1 MKKTLAWLLTLF
13 MVLTISTVSVFAAD
27 TDVAKIGETGYASL
41 TDAIAAL
48 NDGDTLTIFEGTYD
62 AALTIKKS
70 NVTVIGQGNVVLN
83 GVPTL
88 RGTNYRVENID
99 FNYSDGYNNLSGS
112 GLIKDCTFTATE
124 NTFRYCYGANNGSIT
139 FEGTTFNPA
148 SGKWAVHFDSASGTD
163 LTFTDCVINGRVALA
178 SDLGSLTA
186 TGTEFNKA
194 YVNVWGTETGATFEK
209 CEFNDVPYVFTGYD
223 ADNKFDFN
231 DCTVV
236 TNGNSANVADIIYGG
251 IDNAD
256 AKIYEDE
263 VLIGG
268 GVAKIGDIY
277 FLTLQAAL
285 DAAQNGDTIVVNS
298 PDTAISAAGSVYG
311 KTVTITGTAKFDW
324 SKGWLFVGRGGEGDG
339 TLIFDNATI
348 ISGSNSSSFGIHV
361 SGREKDTSNKYDGTL
376 VIKNSNIEL
385 DYLINRNNIEVDNST
400 LTVKNGFGIAGR
412 PANETESGTAA
423 TATIDVKN
431 GSTLKVLNHNGMGVG
446 VASSAKEGNGVLN
459 LTDST
464 FECANFNI
472 DGSLGD
478 FNVYGESVLKIAAL
492 TGKEIDLHHNA
503 IIKNSI
509 VGGEVMLYGK
519 VTFRGDN
526 TFAMLYDYGNAYS
539 TEYAEWIVEKGA
551 SVTLTD
557 KARYGLGY
565 GDKLTIYGN
574 IEDALAARASLTED
588 DISVFMHGL
597 VAMSSWDVE
606 HSMTVKDAY
615 VVLGS
620 NNSFGNKP
628 GNYAGTYA
636 FTFDNVVLDSSRITF
651 YSANSKTEFTFNKSD
666 VKVGTFMIR
675 DADSVFTL
683 TDTKLVSTTTTNGAD
698 EGNYLAGALVLN
710 NSSLSYAAPLVMENG
725 SLTIDMTSTLAAPSI
740 SGAGKI
746 IIDTTGMT
754 AGEVTVIT
762 GDLSGFTG
770 TVEVVGDESL
780 EAYIEDG
787 KIYLKNVVAKIGDV
801 YYETLET
808 ALKAVKENDTVEL
821 LCDITITSDWD
832 NRNTGAKIA
841 VPVTIDGNGYTLKF
855 TGMITDG
862 YNYLSAFRFE
872 AAATVKDLTID
883 LSEAT
888 SQWAPRLRAISA
900 KTDITIDNC
909 TFIGNAAYNN
919 TNAVIIGEGAG
930 AAMGDVVIT
939 ITNST
944 FTNWRNGI
952 SDNQNGQDAKTV
964 TVTGNTFNNAN
975 ARIAA
980 KNSVVFNNNTMNN
993 GGVTIAS
1000 FTTPASLAVTA
1011 KGNTLAT
1018 GDAIV
1023 NEIKNANTIDAQT
1036 DFVGAVA
1043 TVNGTIYGSLE
1054 AAFAAAANN
1063 STVTLIAD
1071 VDAAVTYGVIKTL
1084 TLDLNGYT
1092 IESDA
1097 AATLTAAAGKLTIVD
1112 NSTAQTGSIVSNGN
1126 KAIHSSASVAIQSG
1140 KFVGTITTANGQ
1152 IDDSQVC
1159 ITGGTFTQNPDADLV
1174 EHSYTVLTNEDG
1186 TYTVVDT
1193 EYTLTII
1200 NAGAN
1205 ASGAGIYIY
1214 GDIVT
1219 VYAGEMNGY
1228 FFGEWGSE
1236 DVDVTGFTSDTVTFV
1251 MPDHD
1256 VTLTV
1261 YWSTHGPANPST
1273 PVVLP
1278 GTLNFE
1284 TNGGTPIDSISRV
1297 AGTKV
1302 DLSQFVTVRE
1312 GYTFTGWYSD
1322 AALTKPVTAITVRST
1337 KTVYAG
1343 WIQNAV
1349 TPDIPVVVMPFTDVA
1364 ADAYYYNAVLWA
1376 VNTGITTGMTDTMFG
1391 PDLACTRAQVV
1402 TFLWRAA
1409 GCPVASNDAVPF
1421 ADVSRDM
1428 YYYDAVL
1435 WAVEKGIT
1443 NGISAT
1449 EFAPDAECSR
1459 AQIVTF
1465 LWRALGAPD
1474 AAADA
1479 GFVDVDADAYYAT
1492 AVEWAVDNGITN
1504 GMGDNTF
1511 GADADCTRGQ
1521 TVTFLFRFF
1530 CK

>member
-62 AALTIKKS
+62 AALTIQKS

-88 RGTNYRVENID
+88 KGTNYRVENID
-99 FNYSDGYNNLSGS
+99 FNYSNGYNNLSGS

-124 NTFRYCYGANNGSIT
+124 NTFRYCYGAKNGVIT
-139 FEGTTFNPA
+139 FEGTTLTPA
-148 SGKWAVHFDSASGTD
+148 AGGWAIHFDGASGTT
-163 LTFTDCVINGRVALA
+163 LNFTDCVINGKVALA
-178 SDLGSLTA
+178 SDLGALSA
-186 TGTEFNKA
+186 TDTEFNNA
-194 YVNVWGTETGATFEK
+194 YVNVWGTDTGATFEG
-209 CEFNDVPYVFTGYD
+209 CDFNNVPYIFTGYD
-223 ADNKFDFN
+223 SDNEVAFT

-236 TNGNSANVADIIYGG
+236 KDGNSANVADIIYGG

-256 AKIYEDE
+256 AKIYENDA
-263 VLIGG
+263 LIGG

-919 TNAVIIGEGAG
+919 TNAVIIGEGAD

-944 FTNWRNGI
+944 FTDWRNGI
-952 SDNQNGQDAKTV
+952 SDNQNGQDAKAV

-1054 AAFAAAANN
+1054 AAFAAAANKG
-1063 STVTLIAD
+1063 TVTVIAD

-1152 IDDSQVC
+1152 ADDSQVC
-1159 ITGGTFTQNPDADLV
+1159 ITGGNFSVEPNANLV
-1174 EHSYTVLTNEDG
+1174 KHTYVAVLAEDG
-1186 TYTVVDT
+1186 TYNVIPD
-1193 EYTLTII
+1193 EYEVII
-1200 NAGAN
+1200 IAN
-1205 ASGAGIYIY
+1205 GGEVSGAGFYKFGETVY
-1214 GDIVT
+1214 LNAVRPGYKFAGWLSEDIV
-1219 VYAGEMNGY
+1219 VLNAGYADAY
-1228 FFGEWGSE
+1228 
-1236 DVDVTGFTSDTVTFV
+1236 FV
-1251 MPDHD
+1251 MPDHA
-1256 VTLTV
+1256 VTVTA
-1261 YWSTHGPANPST
+1261 YWATSGAST
-1273 PVVLP
+1273 PVIPVAT
-1278 GTLNFE
+1278 GTLRFE
-1284 TNGGTPIDSISRV
+1284 TNGGSAIDSITGV
-1297 AGTKV
+1297 YGTKV
-1302 DLSQFVTVRE
+1302 DLTKYVPTLD

-1322 AALTKPVTAITVRST
+1322 KAITKPVTEITLSAT

-1349 TPDIPVVVMPFTDVA
+1349 TPDIPVVTMPFTDVA

-1376 VNTGITTGMTDTMFG
+1376 VNSGITTGMTDTMFG

-1443 NGISAT
+1443 NGISDT